1 MNRRQFLAA
10 LAPAPRPNILVLLS
24 DDQRWDTLGCM
35 GNRLIKT
42 PHLDRLAAQGTV
54 FDRAFVTTSI
64 CAVSRAS
71 VFSGQYARRHG
82 IHNFATHFAPEAFAQ
97 TYPQLLRAAGYRTGF
112 IGKYG
117 VGNKM
122 PEDAFDY
129 WRGFPGQGKYFP
141 QGEPGPH
148 LTTIMGDQAL
158 DFLGATDTRPWCL
171 SISFKA
177 AHVQDEDPRQFLPSP
192 ESAHLYDGVTFP
204 TPKTADPK
212 YFDRLPEGVKKGEA
226 RTRWHKRFDTPEKY
240 QTSVRN
246 YYRLIS
252 EMDSQIGRMLE
263 KIDLSNTLVVFL
275 GDNGFYLGE
284 HGLAGKWYPHEES
297 IRIPL
302 LLAGPGVKANQR
314 RRDFGL
320 NIDVAPTILAAAG
333 IPIPARM
340 QGHDL
345 RHPQRRQEFF
355 YEHLFKNP
363 DIPQTEGLRTER
375 YKYFRYIESQPVR
388 EEVYDLSRDP
398 LEENNLAETNP
409 ALLAKLRAHCDRLRT
424 SAA

>member
-1 MNRRQFLAA
+1 MNRRSFLAS
-10 LAPAPRPNILVLLS
+10 LAPAPRPNILFLLS

-42 PHLDRLAAQGTV
+42 PHLDRLASQGTL
-54 FDRAFVTTSI
+54 FERAFVTTAI

-82 IHNFATHFAPEAFAQ
+82 IHDFATTFPPEAFAQ

-122 PEDAFDY
+122 PTDAFDF

-148 LTTIMGDQAL
+148 LTTIMGEQAL
-158 DFLGATDTRPWCL
+158 DFLGAADARPWCL

-204 TPKTADPK
+204 VPKTADPK
-212 YFDRLPEGVKKGEA
+212 YFDQLPERVQKGEA
-226 RTRWHKRFDTPEKY
+226 RARWHKRFDTPEKY

-252 EMDSQIGRMLE
+252 EMDTQVGRMLE
-263 KIDLSNTLVVFL
+263 KVDLGNTLVVFL

-297 IRIPL
+297 IRVPL
-302 LLAGPGVKANQR
+302 LLAGPGVKRNQR
-314 RRDFGL
+314 RQDFGL

-333 IPIPARM
+333 LPIPPRM

-345 RHPQRRQEFF
+345 RRPQRRGEFF
-355 YEHLFKNP
+355 YEHLFKHP
-363 DIPQTEGLRTER
+363 GIPQTEGLRTER

-398 LEENNLAETNP
+398 LEENNLANTNP
-409 ALLAKLRAHCDRLRT
+409 AMLAKLRAHCDRLRT
-424 SAA
+424 AVT